1 MSMSSLVF
9 VFLSFIQPDL
19 DQQEYMLQAVNNVRA
34 RGCKCGD
41 TIMRPAE
48 PVVWNETLYSS
59 AKSHAK
65 YLRSKRRLTHY
76 GRNGEDIGTRI
87 TKTGYKW
94 KVVGENLGEGQ
105 KTFKEVLWDWLESPS
120 HCKMLMNPK
129 VEEMAVARIGN
140 YWVQHFG
147 KKAKR

>member
-1 MSMSSLVF
+1 MPISSFILI
-9 VFLSFIQPDL
+9 FLSFFQPDL
-19 DQQEYMLQAVNNVRA
+19 EQQEYMLNRVNSIRA
-34 RGCKCGD
+34 RGCICGD
-41 TIMRPAE
+41 TVMPPAE
-48 PVVWNETLYSS
+48 PVKWNTTLYTS
-59 AKSHAK
+59 AKRHARF
-65 YLRSKRRLTHY
+65 LRSKRRLTHF

-105 KTFKEVLWDWLESPS
+105 KSFREVFWDWIESPS

-129 VEEMAVARIGN
+129 VNDMAVARIGK

-147 KKAKR
+147 KEAKR